1 MENKNHKIM
10 YGSRIL
16 NKSTFKN
23 TKNFTHIIRI
33 WGNIFLT
40 KVSNFFNRQNL
51 TDAHTCY
58 KVFKSTIFKKIK
70 LEEKGFSFCPEIT
83 TKVSLM
89 EIDIKEFPIKYMGR
103 TYEEGKKI
111 TAFDGLDALYVLTKY
126 RFLK

>member
-1 MENKNHKIM
+1 M
-10 YGSRIL
+10 YGSRVL
-16 NKSTFKN
+16 NKSMFKN

-40 KVSNFFNRQNL
+40 KISNFLNRQNL

-58 KVFKSTIFKKIK
+58 KVFDSKIFKKIK

-83 TKVSLM
+83 TKISLM
-89 EIDIKEFPIKYMGR
+89 KINIKEFPINYMGR

-111 TAFDGLDALYVLTKY
+111 TAFDGLDALYVLVKY
-126 RFLK
+126 RFLN